1 MPGNPHSG
9 SKVWKAPD
17 REISEPGE
25 NRGKVIAHRDLQP
38 TAAFHDR
45 CFKRQQVKTLSPSH
59 RLVIALHSPDGVVK
73 TGLPMCPPE
82 KKGRKT
88 CFGSK
93 ARHFLLSGLSAT
105 SEELRPFPAIFRSTQ
120 ASFSAL
126 QTAWRRERDSNP
138 RYPFGYIGFQD
149 RLFQPLTHPSAAIES

>member
-1 MPGNPHSG
+1 MPS
-9 SKVWKAPD
+9 
-17 REISEPGE
+17 RE
-25 NRGKVIAHRDLQP
+25 
-38 TAAFHDR
+38 
-45 CFKRQQVKTLSPSH
+45 
-59 RLVIALHSPDGVVK
+59 
-73 TGLPMCPPE
+73 
-82 KKGRKT
+82 KGAKT
-88 CFGSK
+88 CLGSK

-149 RLFQPLTHPSAAIES
+149 RLFQPLTHPSALIPTGSAREPCLSLSLKAESKAKAAYVSVLGRLIGFLLLLHHEAAIAFPTVLLYGLFCFNKETLLPVSITPMPLTRHND